1 MKKQEFLSRLKRRL
15 SDLPRQEVEER
26 LGFYSEM
33 IDDRME
39 EGKSEAQA
47 VLEIGSVETIAAQI
61 RSELAAAPEA
71 FLPQTQ
77 KRRKWRAW
85 QIVLLILG
93 FPLWFPLCTAVAAVV
108 FSVYITLWAVAVVTA
123 WSVFVS
129 VAASALGCAALGG
142 VLIADQLLGS
152 GLAAIGAALVC
163 AGLAILLFFVGKAA
177 TKATLALTKYLFA
190 AIRRLFF

>member
-1 MKKQEFLSRLKRRL
+1 MKKQEFLSRQKRKL
-15 SDLPRQEVEER
+15 SDLPSREVEER
-26 LGFYSEM
+26 LVFYSEM

-39 EGKSEAQA
+39 EGKTEAQA
-47 VLEIGSVETIAAQI
+47 VLEIGSADMIAAQI
-61 RSELAAAPEA
+61 RSELAAAPEVA
-71 FLPQTQ
+71 MPQMQ
-77 KRRKWRAW
+77 RRRKWRAW

-93 FPLWFPLCTAVAAVV
+93 FPLWFPLCITVAAVV

-142 VLIADQLLGS
+142 VLIADRLLGS
-152 GLAAIGAALVC
+152 GLAALGAALVC
-163 AGLAILLFFVGKAA
+163 AGLAILLFFVCKAA
-177 TKATLALTKYLFA
+177 TKATVTLTKYLFA